1 MRPGPGELR
10 GVMRPDHTMNLGSL
24 YVAGARSWLGR
35 VAEAPSAND
44 DIFGEPILWLDQ
56 AGGIEAADS
65 APGS

>member
-1 MRPGPGELR
+1 ML
-10 GVMRPDHTMNLGSL
+10 RPDRTMDLGSL

-56 AGGIEAADS
+56 AGGFAAVDFTPDS
-65 APGS
+65 